1 MTMTMTMMK
10 TMMKTTTI
18 YQLYW
23 CNFIAICTTC
33 RKKHSERLLGLGWQS
48 STKGSVNQEAADFER
63 FVGYFIFSKIP
74 HHARCLFACH
84 AIHRKRIP
92 SKRTCPMMSFHTVSK
107 IVLSYAT
114 EMKTTPFRQI
124 SIPNRKPFSSPCW
137 TPATPEATFR
147 QIRNRDSWYL
157 QCCDGRGCQKYS

>member
-1 MTMTMTMMK
+1 MTMMK

-18 YQLYW
+18 HQLYR

-63 FVGYFIFSKIP
+63 FVGYFWYKIP
-74 HHARCLFACH
+74 HHACLFAYH

-92 SKRTCPMMSFHTVSK
+92 SKRTCPMMSFYTVSK

-124 SIPNRKPFSSPCW
+124 STPNRKPFSSPCW

-147 QIRNRDSWYL
+147 QIPLNRDSWYL